1 MGMNFYMLEIPQVFT
16 VLLEFHN
23 PECHSPIF
31 LDTYF
36 PVYQKVLSTLPL
48 FLIFSNIISSYSP
61 SPNCISVLCLDDVME
76 RGIHGWL
83 EELTS
88 GESCR

>member
-16 VLLEFHN
+16 VLLKSFIILRV
-23 PECHSPIF
+23 PIF

-36 PVYQKVLSTLPL
+36 PVYQEVLSTLPL

-76 RGIHGWL
+76 RGIHGWV